1 MLASASP
8 VVTHCLTA
16 CTQNHEGA
24 YLAQRTTKY
33 LQCILGHKPVVA
45 FDWALAVA
53 RVVDFSLAEE
63 RAARRGEAVTVSVPL
78 CEFPSWTPF
87 LVSGDLQA
95 TRLVPGGP
103 ERSLHSSLVCE
114 WRGSEA

>member
-1 MLASASP
+1 MASASP

-103 ERSLHSSLVCE
+103 ERSLHSSLVRE
-114 WRGSEA
+114 GSWAEG

>member
-1 MLASASP
+1 MRVPTSPSAPPSTFNASSDISP
-8 VVTHCLTA
+8 SSPST
-16 CTQNHEGA
+16 G
-24 YLAQRTTKY
+24 RS
-33 LQCILGHKPVVA
+33 PS
-45 FDWALAVA
+45 

-78 CEFPSWTPF
+78 CEFPPWTPF
-87 LVSGDLQA
+87 LVSGDLQN

-114 WRGSEA
+114 WCGSEA